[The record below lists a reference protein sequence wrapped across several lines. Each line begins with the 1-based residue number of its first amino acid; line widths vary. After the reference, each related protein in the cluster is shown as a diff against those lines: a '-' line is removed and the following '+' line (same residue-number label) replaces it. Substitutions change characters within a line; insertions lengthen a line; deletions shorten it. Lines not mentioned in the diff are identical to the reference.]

1 MNKAYDIKVLG
12 QMIIEEAKK
21 DGLTIAEEAAE
32 KLAKAAYVGSKK
44 WFAQSAAMT
53 DTKADDLVAGI
64 YNMADPVV
72 MPMIEAMVDGDG
84 KQS

>member
-1 MNKAYDIKVLG
+1 MEKPYDIKALG
-12 QMIIEEAKK
+12 EMIVEEAKK
-21 DGLTIAEEAAE
+21 DGLTIAEEATE
-32 KLAKAAYVGSKK
+32 KLGKATYVASKK

-72 MPMIEAMVDGDG
+72 MPMIEAIDIDGDG
-84 KQS
+84 K